1 MRGAARF
8 HDHFGT
14 GRELLE
20 KSFERPAT
28 QPLSRHDPSR
38 AVRDGYFEHV
48 LCEIDRHRRS
58 IHVGLLLVVAWRPR
72 SSRQILPRENR
83 EESMPSRLSV
93 TDATS
98 AFVKTSRQRNR
109 LSLFSVV

>member
-14 GRELLE
+14 GRKLLE
-20 KSFERPAT
+20 KSLERPAT
-28 QPLSRHDPSR
+28 QPLPRHDPSR

-48 LCEIDRHRRS
+48 LCEIDCHRRS

-83 EESMPSRLSV
+83 EESMPSQL
-93 TDATS
+93 AGTS
-98 AFVKTSRQRNR
+98 PAPFIGTRGLVPRT
-109 LSLFSVV
+109 